1 MELRRLR
8 YFVAVVEQGSFRN
21 AALTLHMSQPPLTR
35 QIHLLEE
42 SLETRLLTRGPAG
55 TEPTSAG
62 LMFYEE
68 ARNLLALAR
77 KAAERVRLAGQGQM
91 GRLDVGIF
99 GSAVLGPV
107 PRVVREFRE
116 RYPDVEIV
124 LHSLDRGAQIKALRE
139 RRIDVGLNRFFDP
152 EPDLEWEVILT
163 EPMHAVVPA
172 DHALA
177 TRPQLDLEA
186 LAAQTLILYPRAP
199 RPGFIDHLL
208 RLFADRDL
216 QPDRVIEVDDVL
228 TASGLVSAGLGLTL
242 ITDSGRGLSLPGIT
256 HVPLTP
262 ANVATVNLCVI
273 RRAGDES
280 PLVEALLAVARSLAD
295 TPAVSG

>member
-1 MELRRLR
+1 
-8 YFVAVVEQGSFRN
+8 
-21 AALTLHMSQPPLTR
+21 
-35 QIHLLEE
+35 
-42 SLETRLLTRGPAG
+42 
-55 TEPTSAG
+55 
-62 LMFYEE
+62 
-68 ARNLLALAR
+68 
-77 KAAERVRLAGQGQM
+77 M

-124 LHSLDRGAQIKALRE
+124 LHSLDRGAQVKALRE

>member
-107 PRVVREFRE
+107 PRVVREFHE

-280 PLVEALLAVARSLAD
+280 SLVEALLAVARSLAD
-295 TPAVSG
+295 TPAGSG